1 MTRRSR
7 SRSQDHDETPRPI
20 ENEAGGAGVPAG
32 EGAGHEA
39 HDDAPATDEDVSS
52 ASASSELDTVASASD
67 DVVDDGAELPSV
79 ELVPHVAAEPIAV
92 VEATGDLAATLE
104 VEPAGDAGPGN
115 LLSDEELL
123 RAVSALVF
131 ASPEPLSMRRLVDL
145 LERPDRARVEAA
157 LQTLRERLAAS
168 GLALELR
175 GIAGGH
181 QILSTP
187 DMGEVVQRL
196 FKARKAERIS
206 GAGLETLAVVAYRQ
220 PVTKAEIEAIRGVQA
235 GPILRTLIERGFVRV
250 AGRAD
255 VPGHPLQY
263 GTTREF
269 LDRFGLESLDALP
282 RDTELAKE

>member
-7 SRSQDHDETPRPI
+7 SRSQDHDETPQPI
-20 ENEAGGAGVPAG
+20 ENEAGGAQAPAG
-32 EGAGHEA
+32 DVVEG
-39 HDDAPATDEDVSS
+39 
-52 ASASSELDTVASASD
+52 ASASD
-67 DVVDDGAELPSV
+67 ASDDDGAELSDV
-79 ELVPHVAAEPIAV
+79 ELVPHVPVEPIAV
-92 VEATGDLAATLE
+92 VEGTTELEGAAGLEGHGDLAATLE
-104 VEPAGDAGPGN
+104 IEPAGDAGPGN

-145 LERPDRARVEAA
+145 LERPERARVEAA

>member
-7 SRSQDHDETPRPI
+7 PRSTESHDETAVPTPEGGLDGERA
-20 ENEAGGAGVPAG
+20 EARAEAGTDGAAD
-32 EGAGHEA
+32 A
-39 HDDAPATDEDVSS
+39 HAI
-52 ASASSELDTVASASD
+52 ASSDGEDAELR
-67 DVVDDGAELPSV
+67 DVV
-79 ELVPHVAAEPIAV
+79 LVPHAAAEEHAGASPA
-92 VEATGDLAATLE
+92 EASGPDAESAARAE
-104 VEPAGDAGPGN
+104 IEGEADVAAGPGN
-115 LLSDEELL
+115 LLSDDELL
-123 RAVSALVF
+123 RAVTALVF
-131 ASPEPLSMRRLVDL
+131 ASPEPLSSRRLVDL
-145 LERPDRARVEAA
+145 LERPERARVEAA
-157 LQTLRERLAAS
+157 LATVRERLAAS
-168 GLALELR
+168 GLSLELR

-206 GAGLETLAVVAYRQ
+206 AAALETLAVVAYRQ

-235 GPILRTLIERGFVRV
+235 GPILRTLIERGLVRV

-269 LDRFGLESLDALP
+269 LDRFGLESLQALP
-282 RDTELAKE
+282 RDAELAKD